1 MFARCFETPTDI
13 FRITSYNVCYT
24 KLLRSV
30 VDSDNALIMKMQ
42 TVHIRTLDDK
52 IETLK
57 GKINQYLL
65 RYATQQSILIGSLL
79 ALSLMIALLITV
91 YLSLRAKNKLNR
103 ELSLQKKKLVV

>member
-1 MFARCFETPTDI
+1 MDI
-13 FRITSYNVCYT
+13 LNKRDF
-24 KLLRSV
+24 LRENILKTSV

-103 ELSLQKKKLVV
+103 